1 LKTSSRR
8 RKPNCCEEEEEEEEK
23 GEEEEEG
30 KRHKAASCCYS
41 RFTSDGN
48 TFSLSQFRG
57 ISKFLVSASSLSLS
71 LWKQHFVELGGIHK
85 TPSNNRQKRRIQN
98 SPFLVGWMDCCQ
110 LLLEF
115 SKQLLQ
121 KMFCSLAEG
130 KAVASVCS
138 SLPC

>member
-57 ISKFLVSASSLSLS
+57 ISKLLVSASSLSLY
-71 LWKQHFVELGGIHK
+71 LETTLC
-85 TPSNNRQKRRIQN
+85 RI
-98 SPFLVGWMDCCQ
+98 GWD
-110 LLLEF
+110 
-115 SKQLLQ
+115 S
-121 KMFCSLAEG
+121 
-130 KAVASVCS
+130 
-138 SLPC
+138 

>member
-8 RKPNCCEEEEEEEEK
+8 RKPNCCEEE
-23 GEEEEEG
+23 EEEEEG

-57 ISKFLVSASSLSLS
+57 ISKLLVSASSLSLY
-71 LWKQHFVELGGIHK
+71 LETTLVELGGIHK

-98 SPFLVGWMDCCQ
+98 SPFLLGWMDCCQ

-121 KMFCSLAEG
+121 KMFCSLAKG
-130 KAVASVCS
+130 KVVAPVCS

>member
-57 ISKFLVSASSLSLS
+57 IRSGHRWTSTYFSEIRLLPERRAS
-71 LWKQHFVELGGIHK
+71 LW
-85 TPSNNRQKRRIQN
+85 R
-98 SPFLVGWMDCCQ
+98 
-110 LLLEF
+110 
-115 SKQLLQ
+115 
-121 KMFCSLAEG
+121 
-130 KAVASVCS
+130 S
-138 SLPC
+138 SSTILSRSSSIL